1 MVPGMKV
8 RRIGK
13 VRHSDRKQLIEAERA
28 LISLW
33 CARVV
38 WALLPVSSGGA
49 IADALDSWSTTTA
62 RVAAVLLWLA
72 WAGGIVALFAP
83 HPIGLTALRVIAPCA
98 LVCVVLSVTSTA
110 GGRAT
115 LAVASTIVA
124 VAFALCA
131 PVAQASVDALSY
143 GDERRLPLHIPTPL
157 LLGPVP
163 VAIALV
169 AAGIAAGPLLIAAE
183 HVVIGVAA
191 IVIGLPIAAVVA
203 RSLHSLSRRWIVL
216 VPAGVVI
223 VDPLTLVDPVLLRRP
238 DVAGLQR
245 IAGSVAPED
254 ALDLRLGS
262 VFGSLLVALSTPTPF
277 ARRRGR
283 VDAAIVEADRILVAV
298 VRADDFLRI
307 AAERRLPTG

>member
-1 MVPGMKV
+1 
-8 RRIGK
+8 
-13 VRHSDRKQLIEAERA
+13 

-72 WAGGIVALFAP
+72 WACGIVALFAP
-83 HPIGLTALRVIAPCA
+83 HPIGLTALRVLAPVA
-98 LVCVVLSVTSTA
+98 LVCVVFSVASTD

-115 LAVASTIVA
+115 LAMTSTVVA
-124 VAFALCA
+124 VAFALSA

-143 GDERRLPLHIPTPL
+143 GDERRSPLHIPTPL

-169 AAGIAAGPLLIAAE
+169 AAGVAGGPLLIAAG
-183 HVVIGVAA
+183 HVVVGIAVALIGVP
-191 IVIGLPIAAVVA
+191 VAAVVA
-203 RSLHSLSRRWIVL
+203 RSLHSLSRRWIIL

-223 VDPLTLVDPVLLRRP
+223 VDPLTLIDPVLMRRHEL
-238 DVAGLQR
+238 AGLQR
-245 IAGSVAPED
+245 IAGPTAPEG

-262 VFGSLLVALSTPTPF
+262 VFGSVLVALMAPAPF

-283 VDAAIVEADRILVAV
+283 AEADIVEADRIEVAV
-298 VRADDFLRI
+298 VGADDFLRI
-307 AAERRLPTG
+307 AAERRLPAQ